1 MMTEDTF
8 KTAHARSRALTFLP
22 AALRMPVLVVA
33 GSLVMVVCAKTT
45 VPFWPVPM
53 TMQVFGTFLLAGLF
67 GGRLA
72 ASMVALYL
80 LEGAAGLP
88 VFAGAA
94 HGGAGFLSL
103 VGPTGGYLAGFAV
116 AAFVSGEWIRRAGLG
131 GGVASVLPMLAGLAL
146 IYGIGCLWLSQF
158 VGWANAWSVGVLP
171 FLLGDLLKVALAAAA
186 VMLLTR
192 KAKRG

>member
-8 KTAHARSRALTFLP
+8 KTAHARSRVLTFLP

-158 VGWANAWSVGVLP
+158 VGWASAWSVGVLP
-171 FLLGDLLKVALAAAA
+171 FILGDLLKVGLAAAA

-192 KAKRG
+192 KARRA